1 MHLIFRFFIPQSLR
15 ARGLSLRGRS
25 PCGAEPEPEA
35 AFRIPKLKYLIV
47 LVFLMLCVALPDG
60 GLRAMPPVQRTV
72 LPNGLVLLVCEER
85 SLPFVTV
92 QLLINSGAWKD
103 PSGEEGLSY
112 LTARGLLLGTSKRKV
127 TAIHEEL
134 DFMGAGLSSSSV
146 RDYATLS
153 LKVLKK
159 DLDKGWDL
167 FMEVLTQP
175 TFPEEEIQRE
185 VEKILA
191 AIQSA
196 EDQPDEVAEKEF
208 QKTLFLNSPYG
219 HPVEGTKE
227 SLPRIT
233 REAIHRFYRSYYHP
247 NNAILTIVGDISA
260 DEVKT
265 RLLPGLATWP
275 MAEIPKIPFKTSF
288 AKEPK
293 TVKIDRGITQANIIL
308 GHAGVSRD
316 NPDYYALVVMNYI
329 LGGGG
334 FSSRLVEEI
343 RNRRGLAYSV
353 ASFFDP
359 GKYPGS
365 FQIALQTKNSSAREA
380 IALSLQGVERIRKEL
395 ISEKELDGAKK
406 YLIGSFP
413 MRLNTQGKLTGFLT
427 QVEYHGLGLDYPEK
441 YPSLI
446 RSITREEVLRVAKK
460 YLYPKNTILVVVAN
474 LKEAGM
480 E

>member
-1 MHLIFRFFIPQSLR
+1 MHLIFRFFIPHS
-15 ARGLSLRGRS
+15 
-25 PCGAEPEPEA
+25 
-35 AFRIPKLKYLIV
+35 AFRIPKLKHSLFTLIFLLLV
-47 LVFLMLCVALPDG
+47 LTANSLQ
-60 GLRAMPPVQRTV
+60 AMPPVQRTV
-72 LPNGLVLLVCEER
+72 LPNGLVLIVCEEH
-85 SLPFVTV
+85 SLPFVTF
-92 QLLINSGAWKD
+92 QLLIDSGSWKD
-103 PSGEEGLSY
+103 PSGEEGLSH

-134 DFMGAGLSSSSV
+134 DFMGASLSSSSG

-153 LKVLKK
+153 LQVLKK
-159 DLDKGWDL
+159 DLHKGWDL

-185 VEKILA
+185 VEKTLA

-227 SLPRIT
+227 SLPRMT
-233 REAIHRFYRSYYHP
+233 REAINRFYRSYYHP

-260 DEVKT
+260 DEVKK
-265 RLLPGLATWP
+265 RLLPSLAKWP
-275 MAEIPKIPFKTSF
+275 MAEIPKIPFKPSF
-288 AKEPK
+288 AKEQK
-293 TVKIDRGITQANIIL
+293 AVKIDRGITQANIII

-316 NPDYYALVVMNYI
+316 NPDYYALTIMNYI

-334 FSSRLVEEI
+334 FSSRLTEEI
-343 RNRRGLAYSV
+343 RNKRGLAYSV

-395 ISEKELDGAKK
+395 VSEKELEGAKK

-413 MRLNTQGKLTGFLT
+413 MRLNTQAKLTNFLT
-427 QVEYHGLGLDYPEK
+427 QVEYYGLGLDYPEK

-446 RSITREEVLRVAKK
+446 RSITREEVLRVTKK
-460 YLYPKNTILVVVAN
+460 YLHPKNNILVIVAN

>member
-1 MHLIFRFFIPQSLR
+1 MITKTLKTMIPIFL
-15 ARGLSLRGRS
+15 
-25 PCGAEPEPEA
+25 
-35 AFRIPKLKYLIV
+35 
-47 LVFLMLCVALPDG
+47 LVFLCLQSNAVSAL
-60 GLRAMPPVQRTV
+60 PPVQRTA
-72 LPNGLVLLVCEER
+72 LPNQLILIVCEEH
-85 SLPFVTV
+85 SLPFVTF
-92 QLLINSGAWKD
+92 QLLINSGSWKD
-103 PSGEEGLSY
+103 PQGEEGLSY
-112 LTARGLLLGTSKRKV
+112 LTARGLLLGTTKRKV
-127 TAIHEEL
+127 TTIHEEL
-134 DFMGAGLSSSSV
+134 DFIGASLSSSSG

-167 FMEVLTQP
+167 FMDVLTQP
-175 TFPEEEIQRE
+175 TFPEEEIKRE
-185 VEKILA
+185 VEKTLA

-196 EDQPDEVAEKEF
+196 EDQPDVVAEKEF

-233 REAIHRFYRSYYHP
+233 REAIVRFYRTYYYP
-247 NNAILTIVGDISA
+247 NNAILTIVGDITA

-265 RLLPGLATWP
+265 QLVPSLVKWP
-275 MAEIPKIPFKTSF
+275 LAEIPKVPFKTSF
-288 AKEPK
+288 AKEQK
-293 TVKIDRGITQANIIL
+293 TVKIDRGITQANIII

-316 NPDYYALVVMNYI
+316 NPDYYALMVMNYI

-334 FSSRLVEEI
+334 FSSRLTEEI
-343 RNRRGLAYSV
+343 RNKRGLAYSV
-353 ASFFDP
+353 GSFFDT

-365 FQIALQTKNSSAREA
+365 FQIVLQTKNSSAREA
-380 IALSLQGVERIRKEL
+380 IALSLQGMERIRKEMV
-395 ISEKELDGAKK
+395 SEKELEGAKK

-413 MRLNTQGKLTGFLT
+413 MRLNTQGKLTSFLT

-446 RSITREEVLRVAKK
+446 RSITREEVFRVAKK
-460 YLYPKNTILVVVAN
+460 YLHPKNFILIMVAN

>member
-1 MHLIFRFFIPQSLR
+1 
-15 ARGLSLRGRS
+15 
-25 PCGAEPEPEA
+25 
-35 AFRIPKLKYLIV
+35 
-47 LVFLMLCVALPDG
+47 
-60 GLRAMPPVQRTV
+60 MPPVQRTV
-72 LPNGLVLLVCEER
+72 LPNRLILIVCEEH
-85 SLPFVTV
+85 SLPFVTF
-92 QLLINSGAWKD
+92 QLLINSGSRKD

-112 LTARGLLLGTSKRKV
+112 LTARGLLLGTSMRTV

-134 DFMGAGLSSSSV
+134 DFMGASLSSSSG
-146 RDYATLS
+146 RDSATLS
-153 LKVLKK
+153 LQVLKK

-167 FMEVLTQP
+167 FMEALTQP
-175 TFPEEEIQRE
+175 TFPEEEIKRE
-185 VEKILA
+185 VEKTLA

-208 QKTLFLNSPYG
+208 QRALFLNSPYG

-233 REAIHRFYRSYYHP
+233 REAIVRFYRTYYHS
-247 NNAILTIVGDISA
+247 NNAILTVVGDISA
-260 DEVKT
+260 EEVKT
-265 RLLPGLATWP
+265 KLLPSLAKWP
-275 MAEIPKIPFKTSF
+275 MAEIPKIPFKPSF
-288 AKEPK
+288 AREPK
-293 TVKIDRGITQANIIL
+293 TVKIDRGITQANIIM

-316 NPDYYALVVMNYI
+316 NPDYYALTVMNYI

-343 RNRRGLAYSV
+343 RNKRGLAYSV

-365 FQIALQTKNSSAREA
+365 FQIVLQTKNTSAREA

-395 ISEKELDGAKK
+395 VSEKELEGAKK

-427 QVEYHGLGLDYPEK
+427 QVEYYGLGLDYPEK
-441 YPSLI
+441 YSFLI
-446 RSITREEVLRVAKK
+446 RSITREEIFRVAKK
-460 YLYPKNTILVVVAN
+460 YLHPKNTILIVVAN

>member
-1 MHLIFRFFIPQSLR
+1 MHLIFRFFIQQSVT
-15 ARGLSLRGRS
+15 
-25 PCGAEPEPEA
+25 
-35 AFRIPKLKYLIV
+35 RILKLKYFIV
-47 LVFLMLCVALPDG
+47 LVFLMLCVGLPRG
-60 GLRAMPPVQRTV
+60 GLSAMPPVQRTV
-72 LPNGLVLLVCEER
+72 LPNQLILIVCEER
-85 SLPFVTV
+85 SLPFVTF
-92 QLLINSGAWKD
+92 QFLINSGSWKD
-103 PSGEEGLSY
+103 PQGEEGLSY
-112 LTARGLLLGTSKRKV
+112 LTARGLLLGTTKRKV
-127 TAIHEEL
+127 IAIHEEL
-134 DFMGAGLSSSSV
+134 DFMGASLSSSSG

-153 LKVLKK
+153 LQVLKK

-175 TFPEEEIQRE
+175 TFPEEEIKRE
-185 VEKILA
+185 VEKTLA

-196 EDQPDEVAEKEF
+196 EDQPDEVAGKEF

-227 SLPRIT
+227 SIPRIT
-233 REAIHRFYRSYYHP
+233 QEAIVRFYRSYYHP

-265 RLLPGLATWP
+265 KLLPSLAKWS
-275 MAEIPKIPFKTSF
+275 MAEIPKIPFKPSF
-288 AKEPK
+288 VKEQK
-293 TVKIDRGITQANIIL
+293 TVKIDRGITQANIII

-316 NPDYYALVVMNYI
+316 NPDYYALTVMNYI

-343 RNRRGLAYSV
+343 RNKRGLAYSV
-353 ASFFDP
+353 GSFFDT

-380 IALSLQGVERIRKEL
+380 IALSLQGMERIRKEL
-395 ISEKELDGAKK
+395 ISEKELEGAKK

-413 MRLNTQGKLTGFLT
+413 MRLNTQGKLTNFLT
-427 QVEYHGLGLDYPEK
+427 QVEYYGLGLDYPEK

-446 RSITREEVLRVAKK
+446 RSITREEILRVAKK
-460 YLYPKNTILVVVAN
+460 YLHPKNLILVVVAN
-474 LKEAGM
+474 LKESGM

>member
-1 MHLIFRFFIPQSLR
+1 MI
-15 ARGLSLRGRS
+15 A
-25 PCGAEPEPEA
+25 
-35 AFRIPKLKYLIV
+35 KTLKTIILMFL
-47 LVFLMLCVALPDG
+47 LVFLCLQANAVS
-60 GLRAMPPVQRTV
+60 AMPPVQRTV
-72 LPNGLVLLVCEER
+72 LPNGLILLVCEER
-85 SLPFVTV
+85 SLPFVTI
-92 QLLINSGAWKD
+92 QFLINSGSWKD
-103 PSGEEGLSY
+103 PQGEEGLSY
-112 LTARGLLLGTSKRKV
+112 LAARGLLLGTTKRKV
-127 TAIHEEL
+127 TTIHEEL
-134 DFMGAGLSSSSV
+134 DFMGASLSSSSS

-153 LKVLKK
+153 LQVLKK

-175 TFPEEEIQRE
+175 TFPEEEIKRE
-185 VEKILA
+185 VEKTLA
-191 AIQSA
+191 AIQAA

-208 QKTLFLNSPYG
+208 QKSLFLNSPYG

-233 REAIHRFYRSYYHP
+233 QEAIVRFYRSYYHP
-247 NNAILTIVGDISA
+247 NNAILTIVGDISTE
-260 DEVKT
+260 EVKT
-265 RLLPGLATWP
+265 KLLPSLTKWP
-275 MAEIPKIPFKTSF
+275 VAEIPKIPFKTSF

-293 TVKIDRGITQANIIL
+293 TVKINRGITQANIII

-316 NPDYYALVVMNYI
+316 NPDFYALTVMNYI

-343 RNRRGLAYSV
+343 RNKRGLAYSV
-353 ASFFDP
+353 ASFFDT

-395 ISEKELDGAKK
+395 VSEKELEGAKK

-427 QVEYHGLGLDYPEK
+427 QVEYYGLGLDYPEK

-446 RSITREEVLRVAKK
+446 QSITREEVLRVAKK
-460 YLYPKNTILVVVAN
+460 YLHPKNIILVVVAN
-474 LKEAGM
+474 LKEADL
-480 E
+480 EK

>member
-1 MHLIFRFFIPQSLR
+1 MSTKTLKTIIPIFL
-15 ARGLSLRGRS
+15 
-25 PCGAEPEPEA
+25 
-35 AFRIPKLKYLIV
+35 
-47 LVFLMLCVALPDG
+47 LVFLCLQSNAVSAL
-60 GLRAMPPVQRTV
+60 PPVQRTV
-72 LPNGLVLLVCEER
+72 LSNQLILLVCEEH
-85 SLPFVTV
+85 SLPFVTF
-92 QLLINSGAWKD
+92 QLLINSGSWKD
-103 PSGEEGLSY
+103 PQGEEGLSY
-112 LTARGLLLGTSKRKV
+112 LTARGLLLGTTKRKV
-127 TAIHEEL
+127 TTIHEEL
-134 DFMGAGLSSSSV
+134 DFIGAGLSSSSS

-167 FMEVLTQP
+167 FMDVLTQP
-175 TFPEEEIQRE
+175 TFPEEEIKRE
-185 VEKILA
+185 VEKTLA

-196 EDQPDEVAEKEF
+196 EDQPDVVAEKEF

-233 REAIHRFYRSYYHP
+233 RETIVRFYRTYYHP
-247 NNAILTIVGDISA
+247 NNAILTIVGDITA

-265 RLLPGLATWP
+265 KLLPSLAKWP
-275 MAEIPKIPFKTSF
+275 MAEIPKVPFKTSF
-288 AKEPK
+288 AKEQK
-293 TVKIDRGITQANIIL
+293 TVKIDRGITQANIII
-308 GHAGVSRD
+308 GHAGVNRD
-316 NPDYYALVVMNYI
+316 NPDYYALMVMNYI

-334 FSSRLVEEI
+334 FSSRLTEEI
-343 RNRRGLAYSV
+343 RNKRGLAYSV
-353 ASFFDP
+353 GSFFDT

-365 FQIALQTKNSSAREA
+365 FQIVLQTKNASAREA
-380 IALSLQGVERIRKEL
+380 IALSLQGMERIRKEMV
-395 ISEKELDGAKK
+395 SEKELEGAKK

-441 YPSLI
+441 YLSLI
-446 RSITREEVLRVAKK
+446 RSITREEVLQVAKK
-460 YLYPKNTILVVVAN
+460 YLHPKNLILIVVAN